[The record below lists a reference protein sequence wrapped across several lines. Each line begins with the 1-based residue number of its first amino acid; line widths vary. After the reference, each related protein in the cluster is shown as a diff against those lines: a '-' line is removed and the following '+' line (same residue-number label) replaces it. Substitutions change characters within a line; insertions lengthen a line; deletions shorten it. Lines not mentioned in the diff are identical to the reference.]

1 MLVELSCMLPNK
13 LLRVGLRL
21 GHLRQAYSE
30 ERGLL
35 LNVCRERTRGL
46 LRQLLWC
53 AFCAVCSS
61 LWRSERRTGVPTA
74 LYPLRGGAF
83 HTEIAEKKAK
93 SKDLIGS
100 FFAV

>member
-1 MLVELSCMLPNK
+1 MY
-13 LLRVGLRL
+13 
-21 GHLRQAYSE
+21 A
-30 ERGLL
+30 ERG
-35 LNVCRERTRGL
+35 REDYSVN
-46 LRQLLWC
+46 
-53 AFCAVCSS
+53 FCGVRFVQCSS

-100 FFAV
+100 FFAVV